1 MRDVMETEI
10 EKPSH
15 PLWRLFGLPL
25 VQIVIGIVIVNVMTF
40 FFRSIAQAILS
51 ALSVEH
57 STFKSPVVFLVRVLT
72 VYFGYALFVRVSE
85 KRKADEIAI
94 DRKSV
99 TQFLSGGVV
108 GVLAI
113 GVVLA
118 ALWTLGFF
126 VVVRA
131 TEAPT
136 VLEDIMFQLFFEL
149 IQDVVFIAILF
160 RILEK
165 SFGTWISMGVTS
177 VVFGFQHLLYP
188 GQTIL
193 SVSAQTIEAG
203 ILFCSLYVITRRIW
217 FIFGF
222 HFAWDYIQ
230 CAIVGFPVMENSRPL
245 LVSQFSGPAIITG
258 YPVGP
263 EASLLTFV
271 VGTGLGLFFLR
282 KAIVLKRIVEPSW
295 KTIPRG

>member
-1 MRDVMETEI
+1 
-10 EKPSH
+10 
-15 PLWRLFGLPL
+15 LFVLPL
-25 VQIVIGIVIVNVMTF
+25 VQIVIGIVTVNVVTF

-51 ALSVEH
+51 ALAVEH
-57 STFKSPVVFLVRVLT
+57 STYKSPVIFAVRFLT
-72 VYFGYALFVRVSE
+72 VYYGYALFVRISE
-85 KRKADEIAI
+85 RRKADELAI
-94 DRKSV
+94 DTKSV
-99 TQFLSGGVV
+99 TQFLSGGALGVV
-108 GVLAI
+108 SISLVLA
-113 GVVLA
+113 VLW
-118 ALWTLGFF
+118 ALGYFT
-126 VVVRA
+126 VVRA
-131 TEAPT
+131 NEAPT

-149 IQDVVFIAILF
+149 IQDVVFIVILF

-177 VVFGFQHLLYP
+177 VIFGFQHLLYP

-230 CAIVGFPVMENSRPL
+230 CAIVGFPVMENSRAV

-258 YPVGP
+258 SPVGL
-263 EASLLTFV
+263 EASLVTFV

-282 KAIVLKRIVEPSW
+282 KAILLKRIVEPSW
-295 KTIPRG
+295 RRTPHK